1 MPDLSI
7 QKITMYEGEAKTF
20 PHTWTEKA
28 TGNPIDLTGSS
39 VEFDCKDLE
48 FSKAATVTDA
58 VNGKYELSIA
68 KADTEGKVSKGG
80 QITIKYLV
88 KHVSSGGDVRYIY
101 RLHLTVI
108 GVHDD

>member
-1 MPDLSI
+1 MAELFI
-7 QKITMYEGEAKTF
+7 QELTMYEGEAKTL

-39 VEFDCKDLE
+39 IEFECKNQE
-48 FSKAATVTDA
+48 FSKAAVITDA
-58 VNGKYELSIA
+58 ANSKYELRLLE
-68 KADTEGKVSKGG
+68 ADTLGKVSKGG

-88 KHVSSGGDVRYIY
+88 KHVSSGGDIRYIY
-101 RLHLTVI
+101 KLHITVI